1 MRGASV
7 SVLPAAEHPPVPD
20 APPRS
25 RPRLTGRRGRPR
37 GAAAGGVRAEP
48 VALALPR
55 SRRSR
60 PRATEGGGRR
70 LRGRA
75 LLALGALPVCL
86 LIGDGAAGYR
96 FVPAYDGGSRIA
108 SAEGAAR
115 WSEREW
121 GPGRVQEWVIADAP
135 GWTEPF
141 VDREGETQPPP
152 FARTADAVPFV
163 RQAMAAWTAIP
174 SADIRWRL
182 SGVESVPG
190 NEQDYRNTVTV
201 APDEGRF
208 AGRAWWWYRRSHFG
222 GPWELIE
229 CDIELIPQAAAFLG
243 SDDPRS
249 LSTTIHEF
257 GHCLGLAHSGRHPTI
272 VHTFPDI
279 GIWGETPKMS
289 YGLDISN
296 GLAVDDIVAASLLRP
311 AGDWVAGTGA
321 ITGRVTVGGA
331 PGRFI
336 SVSSVR
342 LVSGDETAPGPGVF
356 TDEEGRFRLEGL
368 VPGDYLIRA
377 APMTRVDAH
386 ETLLEAGAV
395 VEALDGARLR
405 PVTVR
410 AGQETGG
417 AVLELPRGRTGS
429 DFVR

>member
-1 MRGASV
+1 M
-7 SVLPAAEHPPVPD
+7 
-20 APPRS
+20 
-25 RPRLTGRRGRPR
+25 
-37 GAAAGGVRAEP
+37 
-48 VALALPR
+48 
-55 SRRSR
+55 
-60 PRATEGGGRR
+60 
-70 LRGRA
+70 
-75 LLALGALPVCL
+75 LALGAAGVL
-86 LIGDGAAGYR
+86 LIGAAAAGYR

-115 WSEREW
+115 WSEQEW

-135 GWTEPF
+135 GWTDPF

-243 SDDPRS
+243 SDNPRS

-296 GLAVDDIVAASLLRP
+296 ALAVDDIVAASLLRP

-417 AVLELPRGRTGS
+417 ALLELPRGRTGS